1 MENGIIIAVDPV
13 SSWRMTP
20 DLSYSQCLGLVP
32 IRRFSNWNGKFLR
45 TQRGWPI
52 GTNIRQIFIFLIE
65 VYVVFCYGHADCRIV
80 FMAELPHILI
90 FISENTENKN
100 THYQNDIKF
109 LMFSVAFEHGVQR
122 YKVLFRLSLFRTFAA
137 KFEQLL

>member
-1 MENGIIIAVDPV
+1 MENGIIIAVNPV

-32 IRRFSNWNGKFLR
+32 IRRFSNWNGEFLR

-65 VYVVFCYGHADCRIV
+65 VYVVFCYGHAGCRIV

-122 YKVLFRLSLFRTFAA
+122 YKVLFRLSLFRNFAA